1 MNLKLPLCEPNQ
13 GHEVME
19 VKPIGFAHN
28 LFAVLKK
35 DKNNIIVNKFY
46 DKGIPD
52 SYRDAW
58 ENAIPNYELSEK

>member
-1 MNLKLPLCEPNQ
+1 MRAVDR
-13 GHEVME
+13 GVEVTIITRLDLE
-19 VKPIGFAHN
+19 GDTADFILG
-28 LFAVLKK
+28 AVNKEG
-35 DKNNIIVNKFY
+35 VNKFY